1 MYIFIVLQLLTK
13 ERKSEIMNKFD
24 LTDSRN
30 IIVDIATNYRLEDPD
45 FELRWKW
52 NFSAGF

>member
-1 MYIFIVLQLLTK
+1 
-13 ERKSEIMNKFD
+13 MNKFD